1 MDIEDL
7 PVSFAGMNLHLDN
20 GVLSVYALLNFKQD
34 TFIPSWIKRIMISG
48 RFEIISD
55 NNDITVVLK
64 KARLGRL
71 PLPVK
76 TIVRNIDYQEIPD
89 GIDIQNLSYTI
100 STDAVSKM
108 ISENIDISGF
118 EIGNKELSFFLS
130 LNSEKITEVIESLAP
145 LLNKSEEIFSQIKDN
160 IPSEYSGMV
169 ADGEQVLDI
178 LIESMD
184 SRDADV
190 ETTAYI
196 SWFEGD
202 VTVQYQDAGETSVA
216 DFGMEVVSGTVIKT
230 GTDSHVEIVLP
241 DGSLLILQSDTYV
254 VLDQVYFKGKDR
266 TAKTSIS
273 LGVGRVR
280 SIVKKMTAKD
290 SHYEIRTPSGA
301 AGVRGTDFGVS
312 YSSDDKR
319 VEIIV
324 LSGNIS
330 LKTDK
335 GKELAMESDTI
346 ASIDSK
352 GELSRIK
359 SLNSKSRSE
368 FIQEIPI
375 NTVVS
380 EGMGNRF
387 PVLLPIVLRI
397 IRTWDSMSYEEQQ
410 EFMSIMD
417 NSIEPEP
424 LIKDLNFDLEGM

>member
-1 MDIEDL
+1 
-7 PVSFAGMNLHLDN
+7 
-20 GVLSVYALLNFKQD
+20 
-34 TFIPSWIKRIMISG
+34 
-48 RFEIISD
+48 
-55 NNDITVVLK
+55 
-64 KARLGRL
+64 
-71 PLPVK
+71 
-76 TIVRNIDYQEIPD
+76 
-89 GIDIQNLSYTI
+89 
-100 STDAVSKM
+100 
-108 ISENIDISGF
+108 
-118 EIGNKELSFFLS
+118 
-130 LNSEKITEVIESLAP
+130 
-145 LLNKSEEIFSQIKDN
+145 
-160 IPSEYSGMV
+160 
-169 ADGEQVLDI
+169 
-178 LIESMD
+178 
-184 SRDADV
+184 
-190 ETTAYI
+190 
-196 SWFEGD
+196 
-202 VTVQYQDAGETSVA
+202 
-216 DFGMEVVSGTVIKT
+216 GTVIKT

-335 GKELAMESDTI
+335 GKELAMGSDTI

-375 NTVVS
+375 NTAVS

-387 PVLLPIVLRI
+387 PALLPIVLRI
-397 IRTWDSMSYEEQQ
+397 IRTWDSMSYEGQQ

-417 NSIEPEP
+417 NSIELES
-424 LIKDLNFDLEGM
+424 LIKDLNLNLDLEGM